1 MGRLS
6 PISNILQD
14 LENQANGFKHHH
26 HRLSNNLLLKSN
38 HHRMILN
45 NLKMICNLKMTSK
58 LRMIS
63 NHHHQAPAQEDCCKV
78 LEAQRISVHSD
89 ALLE

>member
-26 HRLSNNLLLKSN
+26 RLSNNLLLKSN
-38 HHRMILN
+38 HHRILN
-45 NLKMICNLKMTSK
+45 NLKMTSK
-58 LRMIS
+58 LRMTS
-63 NHHHQAPAQEDCCKV
+63 NPHLQAPTQEGCCKV
-78 LEAQRISVHSD
+78 LEAQKISVHSD

>member
-1 MGRLS
+1 MGCLS

-14 LENQANGFKHHH
+14 LENQGNGFKHH
-26 HRLSNNLLLKSN
+26 HRLSNNLLLKSD
-38 HHRMILN
+38 HHRMLN
-45 NLKMICNLKMTSK
+45 NLKMTSK
-58 LRMIS
+58 LRMTS
-63 NHHHQAPAQEDCCKV
+63 NPHLQAPAKEGCCKV

>member
-26 HRLSNNLLLKSN
+26 RLSNNLLLKSN
-38 HHRMILN
+38 HHRILN
-45 NLKMICNLKMTSK
+45 SLKMISKLKMTSK
-58 LRMIS
+58 IRMTS
-63 NHHHQAPAQEDCCKV
+63 NPQLQAPAQEGCCKV
-78 LEAQRISVHSD
+78 LEAQKISVHSD